1 MTELNATPTDR
12 TTASP
17 GGLNSSTALW
27 LGILFSFGFTALIW
41 LLGPSLPQIDFL
53 PDTGYAWYYWQ
64 LPEATFWSR
73 ATSWGLYLSHQIA
86 IWGTIYIAQRNKLTY
101 TKGLHP
107 INVAALGINAFFITA
122 HLVQSH
128 IWYDGL
134 AQDVSIFSSQGSV
147 IIMLILILLLENQ
160 RRGLF
165 FGRKVSALKATGQI
179 VRRYHGYI
187 FAWAVIYTFWY
198 HPMEATSGHL
208 IGFVYTFLLMLQGSL
223 MFTRSHL
230 NKWWTLSLELIVVAH
245 GTLVAVMQANGLWPM
260 FFFGFAAIFV
270 VTQMWGLGLNKYWTW
285 GFLLAYIAGV
295 ILVYSSRGWDQLNEI
310 VRIPAIEYG
319 LVFVAALLIWL
330 IARLVA
336 FIADRMGR
344 PPAEQ
349 AA

>member
-1 MTELNATPTDR
+1 MTQINATSTEGA
-12 TTASP
+12 TASS
-17 GGLNSSTALW
+17 GGLNSSAALW

-53 PDTGYAWYYWQ
+53 PDTGYEWYYWK
-64 LPEATFWSR
+64 LPEPTFWSR
-73 ATSWGLYLSHQIA
+73 ASVWTLYLGHQVA
-86 IWGTIYIAQRNKLTY
+86 IWATIYIAQRNKLKY

-107 INVAALGINAFFITA
+107 INVAALAINAVFITL
-122 HLVQSH
+122 HLVQTH

-165 FGRKVSALKATGQI
+165 FGKKVGFLKSTGQI

-208 IGFVYTFLLMLQGSL
+208 IGFLYTFLLMLQGSL

-230 NKWWTLSLELIVVAH
+230 NKWWTLSLELLVVFH

-285 GFLLAYIAGV
+285 GFIVAYIAGV
-295 ILVYSSRGWDQLNEI
+295 ILIYSSRGWDQLNEI
-310 VRIPAIEYG
+310 IRIPAIEYG
-319 LVFVAALLIWL
+319 LVFIAALLIWL
-330 IARLVA
+330 IARLVSL
-336 FIADRMGR
+336 IADRMGR